1 VIWALIHFVLIGCFL
16 LQFVTLTGLA
26 FTWAAAKAVGRR
38 MFSRSFRW
46 GSTEYYAGA
55 AYLCSVVVIGYTMVL
70 SCAVGVGD
78 PRYRVPVDEFVI
90 FATILG
96 FRAWWQAIDELSVTA
111 PAARGYAQEL
121 LETSDGSRIAG

>member
-1 VIWALIHFVLIGCFL
+1 MHFALIGCFL

-26 FTWAAAKAVGRR
+26 LTWAAAKAIGRR

-46 GSTEYYAGA
+46 GSTEYYATA

-78 PRYRVPVDEFVI
+78 PRYRVPVDGFVI
-90 FATILG
+90 FATVLG
-96 FRAWWQAIDELSVTA
+96 FRAWWQAIDELSVVAA
-111 PAARGYAQEL
+111 PARGYAAEL
-121 LETSDGSRIAG
+121 LESDESRIAG